1 MVKNLHAN
9 VGDVGSVPG
18 SGRSLGEGK
27 DNPLWYSCLGNPWT
41 EEPGRLRSLGL
52 HRVRHDCVTKH
63 THLEKYSSTTA
74 GVHGLVRTLVSL
86 KVPNLKVRM

>member
-27 DNPLWYSCLGNPWT
+27 GNPLWYSCLGNPWT

-63 THLEKYSSTTA
+63 THTLKSTVVQQLACRGWYTRWR
-74 GVHGLVRTLVSL
+74 L
-86 KVPNLKVRM
+86 